1 MIANRILAMLC
12 LAAPSALPLVVV
24 PTATASSTGAAQPF
38 SGQEKPAENTN
49 PDNRPEI
56 KALVEDLGK
65 RIEKRG
71 KEDHEAISVV
81 DKLVQEFPKCGPKD
95 RGVVVAALDKCFT
108 VKRQEDQ
115 EGVRDNKL
123 YIACAVALRTMA
135 PESAKVLMTW
145 IGSKEHK
152 KDVPLQEKLIQSL
165 GKTKDEA
172 GRKFLIKLLNDK
184 NSRILAASAEA
195 LGEYGDI
202 DLKLR
207 KETFEELLK
216 LLMEAK
222 AANDAGQA
230 SNQSDPIAAE
240 KYNTIAAPIIS
251 ALQKLAKHDEH
262 DPNEWQRWWNKNKRE
277 NWDEKDA

>member
-1 MIANRILAMLC
+1 MIATQLLSVLL
-12 LAAPSALPLVVV
+12 LAAPPALA
-24 PTATASSTGAAQPF
+24 PTLAQDR
-38 SGQEKPAENTN
+38 PAENTQ

-56 KALVEDLGK
+56 KQLLEELGQ
-65 RIEKRG
+65 RIDKRG
-71 KEDHEAISVV
+71 KEDHEAISAI
-81 DKLVQEFPKCGPKD
+81 DRMVQEFPKCGPKD
-95 RGVVVAALDKCFT
+95 RAALVAGLDKCFT
-108 VKRQEDQ
+108 VKRQENE

-123 YIACAVALRTMA
+123 YIASAVALRMMA
-135 PESAKVLMTW
+135 PESAKVLMSW

-165 GKTKDEA
+165 GKTKDEN

-184 NSRILAASAEA
+184 NSRILAATAEA
-195 LGEYGDI
+195 LGEYGSI

-230 SNQSDPIAAE
+230 SSQSDPIAAD

-251 ALQKLAKHDEH
+251 ALQKLSKHDEH

>member
-1 MIANRILAMLC
+1 MIANRILATLC
-12 LAAPSALPLVVV
+12 LAAWSGLPWVVL
-24 PTATASSTGAAQPF
+24 PTATAQPAAAQD
-38 SGQEKPAENTN
+38 KPAENTN

-56 KALVEDLGK
+56 KALVEDLAK

-95 RGVVVAALDKCFT
+95 RAVVVAALDKCFT

-135 PESAKVLMTW
+135 PESAKVLMSW

-152 KDVPLQEKLIQSL
+152 KDIPLQEKLIQSL
-165 GKTKDEA
+165 GKTKDEN

-195 LGEYGDI
+195 LGEYGDSE
-202 DLKLR
+202 LKLR

-277 NWDEKDA
+277 NWDDKDA